1 MRSEQPTLDGGGFG
15 GICFAG
21 TNQVEVLRDDAS
33 AAALTIYMQ
42 DLQVGD
48 LVKDGADSYSRV
60 YSFGHYH
67 QDVRSTYLQ
76 LFVSTKNA
84 PLEIS
89 SDHMVYYMKNA
100 HDSRTMAVPA
110 GSLAIGDELV
120 LKDGKSSSAI
130 VKIQT
135 VVRNGAYAPFTE
147 SGKLVVSGVL
157 ASSFVSMEPESGNVV
172 MFSIKFASHQWL
184 AHVFQTPHRLYYTL
198 FGSSNNESYTQEG
211 LSHWVAGP
219 LEAARWWTKHNS
231 FVRAAILLPTLVLL
245 LALHAVEGAI
255 RRSWLTMAVG
265 ALIWIYHVIVT
276 KRRKTRKID

>member
-1 MRSEQPTLDGGGFG
+1 VFCCNGGSI
-15 GICFAG
+15 GICFSG
-21 TNQVEVLRDDAS
+21 TNQVEVLRDEAV
-33 AAALTIYMQ
+33 TISMQ

-89 SDHMVYYMKNA
+89 SDHMVYIAQGGETK
-100 HDSRTMAVPA
+100 AVPA
-110 GSLAIGDELV
+110 GSVAIGDELV
-120 LKDGKSSSAI
+120 LKDGEASSAV
-130 VKIQT
+130 VKIQS
-135 VVRNGAYAPFTE
+135 VVRNGAFAPFTE

-157 ASSFVSMEPESGNVV
+157 ASSFVSMEPESGDVI
-172 MFSIKFASHQWL
+172 MFGIKFASHQWL
-184 AHVFQTPHRLYYTL
+184 AHVFQTPHRLYCTL
-198 FGSSNNESYTQEG
+198 LASSCNTNESYTEEG

-219 LEAARWWTKHNS
+219 LEAARWWAKQS
-231 FVRAAILLPTLVLL
+231 AFARAAILFPTVVLML
-245 LALHAVEGAI
+245 SLYAVEGVI
-255 RRSWLTMAVG
+255 RRTWLTMAIG
-265 ALIWIYHVIVT
+265 ALIWISHVVVM